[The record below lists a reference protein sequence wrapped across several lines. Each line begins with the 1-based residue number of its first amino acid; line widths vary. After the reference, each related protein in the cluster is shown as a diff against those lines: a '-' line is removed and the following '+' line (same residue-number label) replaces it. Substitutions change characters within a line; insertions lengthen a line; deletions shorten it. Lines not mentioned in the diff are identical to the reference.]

1 MNLENVSDQVLVEHV
16 GPALWVTLN
25 RPQTLNAATHV
36 MNQDILTVLERA
48 SLDSQVRVIVLTG
61 SGKAFCAGGDL
72 FEHRSWVETD
82 FEHEMQIHT
91 KIITAMI
98 GNRKPIICALNGAAI
113 GWGATFALFADIV
126 IASETATLND
136 PHVRIGLS
144 AGDGGGIIW
153 PYRMGANRASQFLL
167 TGESI
172 DADRAREYGL
182 VNQVVPAG
190 QVRQR
195 VTELAEEIAAS
206 PEHAIRNTKATL
218 NIPLK
223 NLVQSAMDLSI
234 AYEVATQRDDDY
246 ANAVRAF
253 TERRAA
259 KSGASGPAP
268 VSAASVL

>member
-1 MNLENVSDQVLVEHV
+1 
-16 GPALWVTLN
+16 
-25 RPQTLNAATHV
+25 

-268 VSAASVL
+268 VSAASAL